1 MHATR
6 NDDAKQNKN
15 PTADNKKQSV
25 IGIHNNSVS

>member
-6 NDDAKQNKN
+6 NDDAKQTKN
-15 PTADNKKQSV
+15 PAADNKKESV